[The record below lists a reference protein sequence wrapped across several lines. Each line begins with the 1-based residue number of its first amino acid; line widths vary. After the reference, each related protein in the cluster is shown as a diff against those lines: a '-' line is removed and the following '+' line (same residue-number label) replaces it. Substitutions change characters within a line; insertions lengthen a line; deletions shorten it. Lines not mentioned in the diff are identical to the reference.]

1 MYMKTEASTCALFRC
16 RYYVDNLVDD
26 ICIRIEGN
34 SNTCNVNFDATIWL
48 LHNFHRRYA
57 R

>member
-1 MYMKTEASTCALFRC
+1 MYMKTEASTCGLFRC
-16 RYYVDNLVDD
+16 RYYVDNLVD
-26 ICIRIEGN
+26 ICICIEGN
-34 SNTCNVNFDATIWL
+34 NNTCNVNFDAAIWL